1 MDYYAIK
8 HFHMACAASSGCLFL
23 LRGYW
28 MISNP
33 ILLQRRWV
41 RIVPHLVDTLL
52 LISATVLVILSRQY
66 PFVEPW
72 LTAKVM
78 ALVLYVILGTIAL
91 KKGKTKTVRV
101 IAFIAAIAAFAYIG
115 TVAITKLPL
124 PFF

>member
-23 LRGYW
+23 MRGYW
-28 MISNP
+28 MICNP

-41 RIVPHLVDTLL
+41 RIVPHLVDTML

-72 LTAKVM
+72 LTAKVA

-91 KKGKTKTVRV
+91 KKGRTKTVRV
-101 IAFIAAIAAFAYIG
+101 IAFIAAIAAFAYIC